1 MDVEREGYF
10 VTSIPYDPNFEVQ
23 VDGEPVEAKKVNMA
37 FLGFE
42 IGKGRHDVKL
52 VYHAPGRKAGAW
64 CSALGAVLLLFLII
78 GKYAREAAPIQ
89 RNP

>member
-1 MDVEREGYF
+1 M
-10 VTSIPYDPNFEVQ
+10 
-23 VDGEPVEAKKVNMA
+23 
-37 FLGFE
+37 
-42 IGKGRHDVKL
+42 KL
-52 VYHAPGRKAGAW
+52 VYHAPGRTAGAW